1 MQMGLIEVN
10 QSITS
15 KKTLSYKEHIKALV
29 TVQNILVLR
38 ADISPERCEI
48 THIKRNI

>member
-1 MQMGLIEVN
+1 MGLIQVN

-15 KKTLSYKEHIKALV
+15 KKNLSYKEHIKALV